1 MNNILI
7 KYMLKGYLSNLLKI
21 ILFFYCFGVIL
32 NLFEEIEFF
41 KDQEA
46 SLLTPLLL
54 TTLFI
59 PGMILKLLPFIIF
72 LSSLKFLMDMRNNK
86 DLLSIKIFGFSNLK
100 IFLILAFTSFLLGWI
115 ILIFISPVTSSMSKY
130 YEKTKSYYSKDIDHL
145 VSFNRNGLW
154 IKENLKDGQR
164 IISAKNDEPKWLKS
178 ITIFNFDNQ
187 FNLKEKIFAERAYI
201 ENKNWILKNVT
212 HLKVNGRETHEIK
225 SEQKKI
231 VSIYTYEKIISLYK
245 NFDTMSFTELIMNYD
260 NLISRGYNKKFLS
273 QSLHSMLSM
282 PFFLFIMTA
291 LAAILMMNTLK
302 RTKNVKIIIIGLM
315 TCVLI
320 FYLKDLSVALGQTN
334 RISLAL
340 AAWVP
345 IIVTSIFSIIGLV
358 QINEK

>member
-32 NLFEEIEFF
+32 NLFEEIEYF

-164 IISAKNDEPKWLKS
+164 IISAKNDEPKWLK
-178 ITIFNFDNQ
+178 
-187 FNLKEKIFAERAYI
+187 A
-201 ENKNWILKNVT
+201 
-212 HLKVNGRETHEIK
+212 
-225 SEQKKI
+225 
-231 VSIYTYEKIISLYK
+231 
-245 NFDTMSFTELIMNYD
+245 
-260 NLISRGYNKKFLS
+260 
-273 QSLHSMLSM
+273 
-282 PFFLFIMTA
+282 
-291 LAAILMMNTLK
+291 
-302 RTKNVKIIIIGLM
+302 
-315 TCVLI
+315 
-320 FYLKDLSVALGQTN
+320 
-334 RISLAL
+334 
-340 AAWVP
+340 
-345 IIVTSIFSIIGLV
+345 
-358 QINEK
+358 